1 MRIFWVALRKELIEQ
16 WRSYRLLVV
25 GVVLL
30 VFGLTSPLLAKYGP
44 ELIRLALPEGEE
56 ILKLIPSPT
65 ATDAVSQYLKNI
77 SQFGILL
84 AILMTMGSVAQEKE
98 RGTAALM
105 LVKPMPRGVFLV
117 AKMVALGLT
126 FAIGIFLAGAA
137 CYYYTML
144 MFEALSL
151 PAWLALNGLLLL
163 FILVYVALTL
173 LCSTLSQSQV
183 VSGALAFGFLVVLS
197 ALGAV
202 PRLGDYMPGRLTTWA
217 GGLFAGDV
225 GSAWGAL
232 VVSVGLIVAAL
243 LVAWLIFERQEL

>member
-1 MRIFWVALRKELIEQ
+1 VRIFWVALRKELIEQ
-16 WRSYRLLVV
+16 WRSYRLVVV

-30 VFGLTSPLLAKYGP
+30 VFGFASPLLAKYGP
-44 ELIRLALPEGEE
+44 EIIRLALPEGEE

-65 ATDAVSQYLKNI
+65 AADAVSQYLKNI

-84 AILMTMGSVAQEKE
+84 AVLMAMGSVAQEKDK
-98 RGTAALM
+98 GTAALM
-105 LVKPMPRGVFLV
+105 LVKPMPRGVFLA

-126 FAIGIFLAGAA
+126 FAVGMVLAGAA

-144 MFEALSL
+144 LFEALSL

-202 PRLGDYMPGRLTTWA
+202 PRLGEYMPGRLNAWA
-217 GGLFAGDV
+217 GSLFV
-225 GSAWGAL
+225 GEGVSAWPAL
-232 VVSVGLIVAAL
+232 AVSAGLIIAAL
-243 LVAWLIFERQEL
+243 LAAWLIFERQEL

>member
-1 MRIFWVALRKELIEQ
+1 VRIFWVALRKELIEQ
-16 WRSYRLLVV
+16 WRSYRLVVV

-30 VFGLTSPLLAKYGP
+30 VFGFASPLLAKYGP
-44 ELIRLALPEGEE
+44 EIIRLALPEGEE

-65 ATDAVSQYLKNI
+65 AADAVSQYLKNI

-84 AILMTMGSVAQEKE
+84 AVLMAM
-98 RGTAALM
+98 GTAALM
-105 LVKPMPRGVFLV
+105 LVKPMPRGVFLA

-126 FAIGIFLAGAA
+126 FAVGMVLAGAA

-144 MFEALSL
+144 LFEALSL

-183 VSGALAFGFLVVLS
+183 VSGALAFGFLVILS

-202 PRLGDYMPGRLTTWA
+202 PRLGEYMPGRLNAWA
-217 GGLFAGDV
+217 GSLFV
-225 GSAWGAL
+225 GEGVSAWPAL
-232 VVSVGLIVAAL
+232 AVSAGLIIAAL
-243 LVAWLIFERQEL
+243 LAAWLIFERQEL

>member
-16 WRSYRLLVV
+16 WRSYRLVIV

-30 VFGLTSPLLAKYGP
+30 LFGFASPLLAKYAP
-44 ELIRLALPEGEE
+44 EAIRLALPEGEE

-65 ATDAVSQYLKNI
+65 AADAVSQYLKNL

-84 AILMTMGSVAQEKE
+84 AVLMTMGAVAREKD

-105 LVKPMPRGVFLV
+105 LVKPMPRGVFLA
-117 AKMVALGLT
+117 AKMVALSLT
-126 FAIGIFLAGAA
+126 FAIGIFLAGMA

-144 MFEALSL
+144 IFGALSL
-151 PAWLALNGLLLL
+151 PAWLALNGLPLL

-173 LCSTLSQSQV
+173 LCSTLSRSQV

-202 PRLGDYMPGRLTTWA
+202 PRLGEIMPGSLTTWA
-217 GGLFAGDV
+217 GSLVAGGE
-225 GSAWGAL
+225 GSAWPA
-232 VVSVGLIVAAL
+232 VAVSLGLIVVAL
-243 LVAWLIFERQEL
+243 LAAWLVLERQEL